1 MLSLDWTFAFQIILF
16 LVLWAFLRRFLFEPH
31 FEVMEQREH
40 RSEGAIK
47 QAQRVKAEVGEMEEQ
62 YKSRLTATRTGA
74 MQQVDTVSREAEGQ
88 AQAITDA
95 ARTEADKILSEIRA
109 TLQQE
114 IANTRKELQSHA
126 PEFARNISEKLL
138 GRPLT

>member
-95 ARTEADKILSEIRA
+95 ARTEADKILSEMRA

-114 IANTRKELQSHA
+114 IANTRKELQSRA
-126 PEFARNISEKLL
+126 PEFAHNISEKLL

>member
-1 MLSLDWTFAFQIILF
+1 VLSLDWTFAFQIILF

-47 QAQRVKAEVGEMEEQ
+47 QAQRVKAEVGEMEEE
-62 YKSRLTATRTGA
+62 YKSRLAATRTGA
-74 MQQVDTVSREAEGQ
+74 MQQVDIVSREAEEQ
-88 AQAITDA
+88 ARAITDA
-95 ARTEADKILSEIRA
+95 TRTEADKILSDMRA

-114 IANTRKELQSHA
+114 IANTRKELQSRA

>member
-1 MLSLDWTFAFQIILF
+1 MLSLDWTFAFQILLF

-40 RSEGAIK
+40 RSEGAIR
-47 QAQRVKAEVGEMEEQ
+47 QAQRVRAEVGELEEQ

-74 MQQVDTVSREAEGQ
+74 MQQVDTLSREAEGQ

-95 ARTEADKILSEIRA
+95 ARTEADKILSEMRA

-114 IANTRKELQSHA
+114 IANTRTELQARA
-126 PEFARNISEKLL
+126 PEFARTISEKLL

>member
-1 MLSLDWTFAFQIILF
+1 VLSLDWTFAFQIILF

-31 FEVMEQREH
+31 FEVMEQREY

-62 YKSRLTATRTGA
+62 YKSRLAATRTGA
-74 MQQVDTVSREAEGQ
+74 MQQVDIVSREAEEQ
-88 AQAITDA
+88 AQAVIDA
-95 ARTEADKILSEIRA
+95 ARTEVDKILSDMRV

-114 IANTRKELQSHA
+114 ITNTRKELQSRA

>member
-40 RSEGAIK
+40 RNEGAIK

-62 YKSRLTATRTGA
+62 YKSRLAATRTGA

-88 AQAITDA
+88 AQAITDV
-95 ARTEADKILSEIRA
+95 ARNEADKVLTDMRA

-114 IANTRKELQSHA
+114 IANTRKELQSRA

>member
-1 MLSLDWTFAFQIILF
+1 MLSLDWTFAFQILLF
-16 LVLWAFLRRFLFEPH
+16 LLLWAFLRRFLFGPH
-31 FEVMEQREH
+31 FEVMQQRAH

-47 QAQRVKAEVGEMEEQ
+47 QAQRIKEEVEEMGEQ

-74 MQQVDTVSREAEGQ
+74 MQQVDLVSREAEGQ
-88 AQAITDA
+88 AQVILDA
-95 ARTEADKILSEIRA
+95 ARNEGDKILADMRA
-109 TLQQE
+109 RLQEE
-114 IANTRKELQSHA
+114 IANARKELQTRA

>member
-1 MLSLDWTFAFQIILF
+1 VLSLDWTFAFQIILF
-16 LVLWAFLRRFLFEPH
+16 LILWMFLRRFLFEPH
-31 FEVMEQREH
+31 LEVMEQREH
-40 RSEGAIK
+40 RSEGAVR

-74 MQQVDTVSREAEGQ
+74 LQQVDTVAREAEGQ
-88 AQAITDA
+88 AQGITDT
-95 ARTEADKILSEIRA
+95 ARTEADKILRELRA

-114 IANTRKELQSHA
+114 IESTRKELQSHA
-126 PEFARNISEKLL
+126 PEFARTISEKIL

>member
-1 MLSLDWTFAFQIILF
+1 VLSLDWTFAFQIILF

-31 FEVMEQREH
+31 FEVMEQREY

-47 QAQRVKAEVGEMEEQ
+47 QAQRVKAEVGEMEEE
-62 YKSRLTATRTGA
+62 YKSRLAATRTGT
-74 MQQVDTVSREAEGQ
+74 MQQADAIYREAERQ
-88 AQAITDA
+88 AQTISDA
-95 ARTEADKILSEIRA
+95 ARGEADKILADMRVR
-109 TLQQE
+109 LQQE
-114 IANTRKELQSHA
+114 VADTRTELQSRA

>member
-47 QAQRVKAEVGEMEEQ
+47 QAQRVKVEVGEMEEQ
-62 YKSRLTATRTGA
+62 YTSRLAATRTGA

-88 AQAITDA
+88 AQAITDV
-95 ARTEADKILSEIRA
+95 ARNEADKILSDMRA

-114 IANTRKELQSHA
+114 IANTRKELQSRA

>member
-40 RSEGAIK
+40 RSEGAIR

-62 YKSRLTATRTGA
+62 YRSRLTATRTGA

-88 AQAITDA
+88 AQTITDA
-95 ARTEADKILSEIRA
+95 ARTEADKILSEMRV

-114 IANTRKELQSHA
+114 IANTRNELQSRT
-126 PEFARNISEKLL
+126 PEFARTISEKLL

>member
-1 MLSLDWTFAFQIILF
+1 VLSLDWTFAFQIILF
-16 LVLWAFLRRFLFEPH
+16 LLLWAFLRRFLFEPH
-31 FEVMEQREH
+31 FEVMEQRKH
-40 RSEGAIK
+40 RSEGAVK
-47 QAQRVKAEVGEMEEQ
+47 QAQRVEAEVGEMEEQ
-62 YKSRLTATRTGA
+62 YKSRLAATRTGA

-88 AQAITDA
+88 AQAITDV
-95 ARTEADKILSEIRA
+95 ARNEADKILTDMRT

-114 IANTRKELQSHA
+114 IANTRKELQSRA

>member
-1 MLSLDWTFAFQIILF
+1 MLSLDWTFFGQIVLF

-31 FEVMEQREH
+31 FEVMQQREH
-40 RSEGAIK
+40 RSEGALR
-47 QAQRVKAEVGEMEEQ
+47 QAQQIRAEVGGMEGQ
-62 YKSRLTATRTGA
+62 YKSRLAAARTGT
-74 MQQVDTVSREAEGQ
+74 MHQVDTVYRDAEEQ
-88 AQAITDA
+88 AQAIADA
-95 ARTEADKILSEIRA
+95 ARTEADKILADMQA

-114 IANTRKELQSHA
+114 TADARTELQSRA

>member
-1 MLSLDWTFAFQIILF
+1 MLSLDWTFACQILLF

-31 FEVMEQREH
+31 FEVMEQREY

-47 QAQRVKAEVGEMEEQ
+47 QAQRVKVEVGEMEEE
-62 YKSRLTATRTGA
+62 YKSRLAATRTGT
-74 MQQVDTVSREAEGQ
+74 MQQADAMYREAEGQ
-88 AQAITDA
+88 AQTISDA
-95 ARTEADKILSEIRA
+95 ARSEADKILADMRVR
-109 TLQQE
+109 LQQE
-114 IANTRKELQSHA
+114 IANTRTELQSRA

>member
-1 MLSLDWTFAFQIILF
+1 VLSLDWTFAFQIILF

-31 FEVMEQREH
+31 FDVIEQREH

-47 QAQRVKAEVGEMEEQ
+47 QAQQVKAEVGEMEAQ
-62 YKSRLTATRTGA
+62 YKSRLAATRTGA
-74 MQQVDTVSREAEGQ
+74 MQQVDIVSREAEEQ
-88 AQAITDA
+88 ARAITDA
-95 ARTEADKILSEIRA
+95 TRTEADKILSDMRA

-114 IANTRKELQSHA
+114 IANTRKELQSRA

>member
-1 MLSLDWTFAFQIILF
+1 MLSLDWTFAFQILLF

-31 FEVMEQREH
+31 FEVMKQREH

-62 YKSRLTATRTGA
+62 YKSRLTTTRTGA
-74 MQQVDTVSREAEGQ
+74 MQQVDTVTREAEGQ
-88 AQAITDA
+88 AQTITEA
-95 ARTEADKILSEIRA
+95 ARTEADKILDELRA
-109 TLQQE
+109 TLQQDIE
-114 IANTRKELQSHA
+114 NTRKALQTRA
-126 PEFARNISEKLL
+126 PEFARTISEKLL

>member
-1 MLSLDWTFAFQIILF
+1 VLSLDWTFAFQIILF

-31 FEVMEQREH
+31 FEVMEQRKH
-40 RSEGAIK
+40 RSEGAVK
-47 QAQRVKAEVGEMEEQ
+47 QAQRVEAEVGEMEEQ
-62 YKSRLTATRTGA
+62 YKSRLAATRTGA
-74 MQQVDTVSREAEGQ
+74 MQQVDIVSREAEGQ
-88 AQAITDA
+88 AQAITDI
-95 ARTEADKILSEIRA
+95 ARNEADKILTDMRA

-114 IANTRKELQSHA
+114 IANTRKELQSRA

>member
-1 MLSLDWTFAFQIILF
+1 VLSLDWTFAFQIILF

-31 FEVMEQREH
+31 FEVMEQRKH
-40 RSEGAIK
+40 RSEGAVK
-47 QAQRVKAEVGEMEEQ
+47 QAQRVEAEVGEMEEQ
-62 YKSRLTATRTGA
+62 YKSRLAATRTGA
-74 MQQVDTVSREAEGQ
+74 MQQVDIVSREAEGQ
-88 AQAITDA
+88 AQAITDV
-95 ARTEADKILSEIRA
+95 ARNEADKILTDMRA

-114 IANTRKELQSHA
+114 IANTREELQSRA

>member
-1 MLSLDWTFAFQIILF
+1 MLSLDWTFAFQILLF

-40 RSEGAIK
+40 RSEGAIR
-47 QAQRVKAEVGEMEEQ
+47 QAQRVRAEVGELEEQ

-74 MQQVDTVSREAEGQ
+74 MQQVDTLSREAEGQ

-95 ARTEADKILSEIRA
+95 ARPEPDKLRSEMRA
-109 TLQQE
+109 TWQQE
-114 IANTRKELQSHA
+114 IANTRTELQTRA
-126 PEFARNISEKLL
+126 PEFARTISEKLL